1 MKKLLVLILCQFLIF
16 SCSSNNKEE
25 SAEQAYTEAMK
36 KLKQKRYSEAAEGFE
51 KIDDDYP
58 LSKWSIKAQVIAA
71 YAYYKD
77 EKYDETIKAAEDFI
91 RLNPANSDVAYMQYL
106 RSMSYYN
113 RIVDITKAQD
123 DAQMA
128 SYNFRE
134 LIARFPNSDYAK
146 DAREKLGS
154 IDDHIAGAKMSVG
167 RYQMKMA
174 NYVGAIQN
182 FKEVIDRYSRTN
194 QTPEAYLRLFEIYYK
209 IGLKEQ
215 AEEMK
220 MELEKSYPESKW
232 NAYAEKIKI
241 NL

>member
-1 MKKLLVLILCQFLIF
+1 MKKLLILILCQFLIF
-16 SCSSNNKEE
+16 SCSGNKKEE
-25 SAEQAYTEAMK
+25 SAELAYTEAMK
-36 KLKQKRYSEAAEGFE
+36 KLKQKRYSEAAEAFE

-58 LSKWSIKAQVIAA
+58 LSKWSVKASVIAA

-77 EKYDETIKAAEDFI
+77 EKYDETIKTVEDFI
-91 RLNPANSDVAYMQYL
+91 RINPANSDVAYMQYL
-106 RSMSYYN
+106 RAMSYYN

-146 DAREKLGS
+146 DAKQKLGS

-182 FKEVIDRYSRTN
+182 FKEVVDNYSRTN

-209 IGLKEQ
+209 IGLKKQ

-220 MELEKSYPESKW
+220 IELGKLYPKSKW
-232 NAYAEKIKI
+232 YGYAEQIKI
-241 NL
+241 E